1 MHKARTILVLL
12 GIISMSTI
20 NYAAYKITGKI
31 NMEGAWQHQIYL
43 ATIDKLDNYYSANA
57 QYIINTGDIDNEGN
71 FIIQG
76 DNLPNEDQFYRLYV
90 IKEEHSE
97 FNACLFVG
105 GEEHNFIHLLLNN
118 NNTIDI
124 QADLNTF
131 APFGNYTIKGDTK
144 NKLMKS
150 LSKIVYPSY
159 IFYEIKFPSELKFSE
174 DKLNRD
180 LFQFADTCKNTLVSL
195 AAINNTDF
203 DSYFDTKFDQY
214 KNFGSELTETY
225 PNHPYTTDYYRK
237 LKYYGP
243 IEIQSGTNLFKL
255 LSVLLGLGFIWMT
268 ILYLRLKRNSKKG
281 NTQNNKQISC
291 TPQEI
296 KILELI
302 SLGKSNKEIANDL
315 FIELST
321 VKTHINKLYSKLGV
335 KNRQEA
341 IKISKDH
348 IL

>member
-1 MHKARTILVLL
+1 MHRVRTILVLL
-12 GIISMSTI
+12 GIICMSTT

-71 FIIQG
+71 FIIEG

-214 KNFGSELTETY
+214 KNFGSELTNTY

-243 IEIQSGTNLFKL
+243 LELQNNSNLFKI
-255 LSVLLGLGFIWMT
+255 LSVLFGLGFIWMT
-268 ILYLRLKRNSKKG
+268 ILYLRLKRNRQKG
-281 NTQNNKQISC
+281 KTHTTKHINC

-321 VKTHINKLYSKLGV
+321 VKTHINKLYSKLGI

-341 IKISKDH
+341 IKISKDY
-348 IL
+348 IS